1 MYDVEHVFICL
12 LASIFLFLLRCPDIF
27 TCLLLSL
34 EFFVF
39 VFVFVFLI

>member
-12 LASIFLFLLRCPDIF
+12 VASIFLFLLRCPDIF

-34 EFFVF
+34 EVVFFCLF
-39 VFVFVFLI
+39 FFNII